1 MNQHQEKLLGI
12 IKFFHEFC
20 VENNL
25 RYYITG
31 GSLIGAMRH
40 EGFIPWDDDIDVAMP
55 RPDYEKLL
63 ELLDGKQGRYILES
77 PYSKAKDYGYTMSKI
92 YDTST
97 TTIETSKFKARRGV
111 FLDVFPLDGIG
122 NTNDEVTKNHRKI
135 YWLNMFIA
143 TRTCAPRP
151 ERSWYKNAAI
161 YVSNIVP
168 EKLLDTKKLICHL
181 DKMCAKMSYD
191 EYKYVGNLAG
201 AYGLREIVDRSFFGE
216 PKLYKFEDTY
226 VYGVEKGDEY
236 LTQIYGDW
244 RQLPPEDKRSS
255 GHDFDFLDLNH
266 SYLEE

>member
-25 RYYITG
+25 RYYVTG
-31 GSLIGAMRH
+31 GSLLGAMRH

-55 RPDYEKLL
+55 RPDYEKLR
-63 ELLDGKQGRYILES
+63 ELLEGKQGRYILET

-92 YDTST
+92 YDSET
-97 TTIETSKFKARRGV
+97 TAVEKVKFNTCRGV

-122 NTNDEVTKNHRKI
+122 NTKDEMVRNHKKI

-143 TRTCAPRP
+143 TRTSIPRA
-151 ERSWYKNAAI
+151 ERSWYKNVAI
-161 YVSNIVP
+161 LVSSIIP
-168 EKLLDTKKLICHL
+168 EKLLNTKRIICKL
-181 DKMCAKMSYD
+181 DKMCARIPYD
-191 EYKYVGNLAG
+191 NSKYVGNLAG
-201 AYGLREIVDRSFFGE
+201 AYGLREIVDRDLFGE

-255 GHDFDFLDLNH
+255 GHDFELLDLNR
-266 SYLEE
+266 SYIER